1 MARYIDADKFK
12 SYVDSGHLR
21 SSDEICISD
30 KGVINMIDNQPTADV
45 KDIVRGKWVYD
56 CESLTCSMC
65 GFCPRDI
72 MDGGSYFSIDMDH
85 GRNLN
90 YCPDCGAD
98 MRGGE

>member
-1 MARYIDADKFK
+1 MARYIDADKLKDDVYMEGF
-12 SYVDSGHLR
+12 YQQLA
-21 SSDEICISD
+21 IS
-30 KGVINMIDNQPTADV
+30 NQPTADV